1 MNVIKWKNAL
11 YLILGIATIVSLINW
26 ALSDKLFTLQ
36 FVIDCIGKSASV
48 ITISTWLFCYTLWKL
63 PIFKNWLVL
72 IPDLQ
77 GLWEGEIKSDWIDP
91 IENIQKSPIACNLLI
106 HQSLFK
112 TCCRIETKE
121 SVSMSAMANFSINSD
136 SRTCKIIF
144 TYQNDPKQ
152 TIQNRSPIHFGT
164 TVLDYAVKENERTLS
179 GYYWTN
185 RKTTGELNFKF
196 VEKY

>member
-11 YLILGIATIVSLINW
+11 YLILGIATIVSLLNW
-26 ALSDKLFTLQ
+26 LFSDKIFTLQ
-36 FVIDCIGKSASV
+36 FVIDCVGKSSTAISV
-48 ITISTWLFCYTLWKL
+48 VIGLFCYKLWKL
-63 PIFKNWLVL
+63 PIFRNWLVL

-77 GLWEGEIKSDWIDP
+77 GLWKGEIKSDWINP
-91 IENIQKSPIACNLLI
+91 TENVQKSPIPCDLLI
-106 HQSLFK
+106 YQSLFK

-121 SVSMSAMANFSINSD
+121 SVSMSAMTNFSIDSD
-136 SRTCKIIF
+136 SHTCKIIF

-164 TVLDYAVKENERTLS
+164 TVLDYTAKENKKTLS

-185 RKTTGELNFKF
+185 RKTTGELDFKF
-196 VEKY
+196 VEKC